1 MGDSHVN
8 PPRPKEERRRRAW
21 SYQGNALV
29 FEMVLGSVSLG
40 HLRHPNRLMET
51 FRSSNKGR
59 RVA

>member
-1 MGDSHVN
+1 VIV
-8 PPRPKEERRRRAW
+8 PRPKEERRRRAW

-29 FEMVLGSVSLG
+29 FETVLGSVWLG
-40 HLRHPNRLMET
+40 HLRHPNRLMQT